1 MSLNWIDFVDKIE
14 NGIFEY
20 VKVPII
26 QPKCRKPLKAT
37 NGSTTHQKN
46 PAPLGEPQYLF
57 EFVLVCSTFLK
68 DE

>member
-1 MSLNWIDFVDKIE
+1 MIDMIDKIV

-20 VKVPII
+20 VKVPIT
-26 QPKCRKPLKAT
+26 QSKCRKPLKAT
-37 NGSTTHQKN
+37 NGFTTQQKN
-46 PAPLGEPQYLF
+46 PAPLGEPQYLL